1 MSYFEH
7 TKADVAN
14 ANLAG
19 KKDLARMLSAI
30 VLDTD
35 AKMDDPDS
43 YDREYVLE
51 DLLGR
56 IVSTIAP
63 FASETFEPWQDHRL
77 AYPEMLARDESGIVR
92 PFIAHHADTE
102 FVTKLAEDTEAAIRE
117 VLANRRPG
125 PMDAAIRETWA
136 LQRWDGVSRHR
147 FEGSFTGNVCGA
159 MVERRGF
166 GEDCG
171 LPATHLVHETEYP
184 G

>member
-7 TKADVAN
+7 TRTDVAN

-19 KKDLARMLSAI
+19 KKELAKMLSAI
-30 VLDTD
+30 VADAD

-56 IVSTIAP
+56 IVSMIAP
-63 FASETFEPWQDHRL
+63 FTSEAFEAWQDHTL
-77 AYPEMLARDESGIVR
+77 KYPEMLARDESGLVR
-92 PFIAHHADTE
+92 PFIAHHADAA
-102 FVTKLAEDTEAAIRE
+102 FATKLAEDTEEAIRE
-117 VLANRRPG
+117 VLANRRKPNI
-125 PMDAAIRETWA
+125 DQAIRETWA
-136 LQRWDGVSRHR
+136 LQRWDGVGRHR
-147 FEGSFTGNVCGA
+147 FEGSFTGNVCSA

-171 LPATHLVHETEYP
+171 LPATHLVHETEYR

>member
-1 MSYFEH
+1 MSYFNH
-7 TKADVAN
+7 TATDVAN

-19 KKDLARMLSAI
+19 KKDLARLISAI
-30 VLDTD
+30 VVDTD

-43 YDREYVLE
+43 YGREYVLE

-56 IVSTIAP
+56 IVALIAP
-63 FASETFEPWQDHRL
+63 YSSETFEAWQDHTL

-102 FVTKLAEDTEAAIRE
+102 FVTNLAKDTEEAIRE
-117 VLANRRPG
+117 VLGNRRKPNL
-125 PMDAAIRETWA
+125 DQAIRETWA

-147 FEGSFTGNVCGA
+147 YEGSFTGNVCGA

-166 GEDCG
+166 GDQCG

-184 G
+184 E